1 MVDVKVVAEQIA
13 NRALPSR
20 YPPPLPPLVVT
31 IVEAARLLAMSRR
44 TVYTL
49 LSKGELKSYKDGKI
63 RKIIVSSIEDYVRRR
78 DEFG

>member
-49 LSKGELKSYKDGKI
+49 LSKGELKS
-63 RKIIVSSIEDYVRRR
+63 
-78 DEFG
+78 